1 VKVGAIDI
9 GTNTVL
15 LLIAES
21 DGGLHAE
28 LELATITRLGEGV
41 DRTRCLSNAASART
55 LDCLRRYRE
64 VLDAHGVH
72 RVDVVGTSALRDA
85 RGGAEFVKRAAGIL
99 EVLPRV
105 ISGSEEA
112 RLTFEGSLLGL
123 NVAGNVIVFDVG
135 GGSTEIII
143 GHAKPDSVA
152 ASVSLEAGS
161 VRLFERHVHDD
172 PLSLSD
178 QRRIV
183 DDVRHA
189 LEQAPRPTSGAALV
203 GVAGTVTQ
211 LAALHL
217 ELDQYD
223 GARVHGSRLGANTL
237 RSLTLKLEA
246 LDCAGRRA
254 LRGMDPGRADV
265 SGVGARIVFEILEWA
280 KATEIIASDRGVRW
294 GVAARLAAGNVFV

>member
-41 DRTRCLSNAASART
+41 DRTRCLSYAASVRT

-85 RGGAEFVKRAAGIL
+85 RGGAEFVRSAASIL
-99 EVLPRV
+99 DVSPRV
-105 ISGSEEA
+105 ISGTEEA
-112 RLTFEGSLLGL
+112 LLTFEGSLSGL
-123 NVAGNVIVFDVG
+123 NVVGNVTVFDVG

-143 GHAKPDSVA
+143 GHARPDSVV
-152 ASVSLEAGS
+152 ASASLDMGS

-172 PLSLSD
+172 PLSRAD
-178 QRRIV
+178 QSRII
-183 DDVRHA
+183 DDVRHSFD
-189 LEQAPRPTSGAALV
+189 QAPRPMSGAALV

-223 GARVHGSRLGANTL
+223 GARVHGFRLDADMT

-246 LDCAGRRA
+246 LDLAGRRA
-254 LRGMDPGRADV
+254 LRGMEPGRADV
-265 SGVGARIVFEILEWA
+265 SGVGARIVLEVLEWA
-280 KATEIIASDRGVRW
+280 KATEIVASNRGVRW
-294 GVAARLAAGNVFV
+294 GMAARLAEGSAIV